1 MIKPYYAWNMNTIK
15 QPVET
20 TAGNFLALDEPY
32 GYGFFEEEGRS
43 RFFRFARAQ
52 RRFWELSPMPG
63 YAGSG
68 LYPSGKKYVKPCA
81 LTPDYSFTFSVN
93 YGLLKEKWEEGVA
106 LMQEETALLS
116 CAVGLPH
123 NVGGDGY
130 THSIPRYERILRE
143 GLDSYER
150 RVLAL
155 EAGDFRDGLL
165 EILEGIKI
173 YHRRSVE
180 YLELVNTDASK
191 KLIAALGRVPF
202 KPARDLYEALVCW
215 NFIYYIDGCDNP
227 GRLDADLIEYYR
239 GGDYTALLRE
249 FFRNVDENSGWS
261 SALGPECNELTLQ
274 CLIAIKGMRRPSLEL
289 RVSDAVPDKIWQA
302 AAEALSSGCGQPALY
317 NEELYQKTLSE
328 YFPEIPRED
337 LKRFNGGGCTET
349 MLAGISN
356 AGSLD
361 AGINL
366 PFIFEAHIKSAF
378 GEAAGQDAVSGFA
391 GFYGGLIAQ
400 TRREI
405 LDVLEKV
412 SSYQERRA
420 RYRPQP
426 VRTFLID
433 DCIDKA
439 KDFNAGGARHYWSVI
454 NLAGLVNVIDSLLAV
469 RELVYDKKE
478 FTPQAFLSALGE
490 GSPAFRAKLRGCP
503 CFGVDNPKADEL
515 ASGFAGE
522 IFDMFSERTPY
533 LGGRFLPSSIQ
544 FATYAD
550 AGRKIGAT
558 PDGREA
564 FSPLADSLGAIH
576 GKDTAGP
583 TALLNSVTKMPLYKA
598 AGTPILNLRL
608 KKEFIAAAL
617 KPLVTGYFAQ
627 GGMQIQISCLSRED
641 MLDAVKH
648 PEKHENLIVRIGGY
662 SEYFNNLSPELKETV
677 IKRTEFEYG
686 GNYG

>member
-1 MIKPYYAWNMNTIK
+1 MNTIK
-15 QPVET
+15 QPVKT
-20 TAGNFLALDEPY
+20 IAGNFLALDEPY
-32 GYGFFEEEGRS
+32 GYGFFEDEGRS

-63 YAGSG
+63 YAGGG
-68 LYPSGKKYVKPCA
+68 LYPSGKKYVKSYA

-93 YGLLKEKWEEGVA
+93 GGLLKEKWEAGAA
-106 LMQEETALLS
+106 LIQEETALLS
-116 CAVGLPH
+116 YAVGPPH

-130 THSIPRYERILRE
+130 THSIPRYERVLRE
-143 GLDSYER
+143 GLDRYEKR
-150 RVLAL
+150 ILAL
-155 EAGDFRDGLL
+155 EPGDFRDGLL
-165 EILEGIKI
+165 EIIEGIKI

-180 YLELVNTDASK
+180 YLELINTDASK
-191 KLIAALGRVPF
+191 KLLAALAQVPF
-202 KPARDLYEALVCW
+202 KPAGDLYEALVCW

-239 GGDYTALLRE
+239 GEDYTALLRE
-249 FFRNVDENSGWS
+249 FFQNVDDNSGWS

-274 CLIAIKGMRRPSLEL
+274 CLKAIQGMRRPSLEL
-289 RVSDAVPDKIWQA
+289 RVSGATPDAIWQA
-302 AAEALSSGCGQPALY
+302 AAEALSTGCGQPALY

-328 YFPEIPRED
+328 YFPEKPRED

-366 PFIFEAHIKSAF
+366 PLIFEAHMKTAF
-378 GEAAGQDAVSGFA
+378 GEAAEQDAVSTFEGFSE
-391 GFYGGLIAQ
+391 GLMGR

-405 LDVLEKV
+405 LEVLEKV
-412 SSYQERRA
+412 SSYQKRRA
-420 RYRPQP
+420 QYRPQP
-426 VRTFLID
+426 VRTLLVD

-439 KDFNAGGARHYWSVI
+439 MDFNAGGARHYWSVI
-454 NLAGLVNVIDSLLAV
+454 NLAGMVNVIDSLLAV

-478 FTPQAFLSALGE
+478 FTPQAFLAALSE
-490 GSPAFRAKLRGCP
+490 GSAAFRARLRGCS
-503 CFGVDNPKADEL
+503 CFGVDNPKADGL
-515 ASGFAGE
+515 AADFAGK
-522 IFDMFSERTPY
+522 IFDVFSERTPY

-544 FATYAD
+544 FVTYAD
-550 AGRKIGAT
+550 AGRQVGAT

-583 TALLNSVTKMPLYKA
+583 TALLNSVAKLPLYKA
-598 AGTPILNLRL
+598 AGTPILNLML

-617 KPLVTGYFAQ
+617 KPLVMGYFVQ

-641 MLDAVKH
+641 MLDAVEH

-662 SEYFNNLSPELKETV
+662 SERFNNLSSELKETV
-677 IKRTEFEYG
+677 IKRTEFE
-686 GNYG
+686 NS